1 MLGEIRKRKAESR
14 LSPAAPLARVVVKNN
29 EQLEGWPPE
38 VLADLKAAARADQLV
53 FVADPEFAVE
63 IEPAQERTA

>member
-29 EQLEGWPPE
+29 EQLERWPRE

-53 FVADPEFAVE
+53 FEGDADFVIE
-63 IEPAQERTA
+63 IEPAQERSA